1 MEGIPHGGC
10 YWKDC
15 KECFPPGTPYP
26 KSWEDEMAVES
37 TTIRVDAY
45 IARNIIKA
53 AIMMAINRE
62 RTGKSILAKELAETA
77 FKQIIELSDY

>member
-10 YWKDC
+10 HWKDC
-15 KECFPPGTPYP
+15 KECFPPGTSYP
-26 KSWEDEMAVES
+26 QSWEEHMTES

-77 FKQIIELSDY
+77 FKQIVELSDY